1 MSDDPLLKLASETGL
16 RQEGS
21 HVPPAPI
28 YSLLL
33 RIGPVIL
40 KSIFRISTR
49 GYREI
54 TKTGASNHHR
64 KPCLTCRPDSDDC
77 RCSQNCAFSVKGGTL
92 Q

>member
-1 MSDDPLLKLASETGL
+1 MVKKGWVNFHLMGDDPLLKLASQTGL

-21 HVPPAPI
+21 HVTPAPI

-49 GYREI
+49 GAEI

-64 KPCLTCRPDSDDC
+64 KPCLTC
-77 RCSQNCAFSVKGGTL
+77 
-92 Q
+92 